1 MKKNTL
7 KKCAILY
14 VMITI
19 ATIMIWKLLDDVIN
33 GITVIDYIL
42 VGLTFIIE
50 LAGVGY
56 IAEQ

>member
-7 KKCAILY
+7 MKCAVLY

-19 ATIMIWKLLDDVIN
+19 ATIMIWILLDDVIN

-42 VGLTFIIE
+42 VGSTFIVE

-56 IAEQ
+56 IVGQ

>member
-7 KKCAILY
+7 MKCAVLY

-19 ATIMIWKLLDDVIN
+19 AALMIWKLLDDVIN

-42 VGLTFIIE
+42 VGLTFIVE
-50 LAGVGY
+50 LASIGY
-56 IAEQ
+56 IARQ